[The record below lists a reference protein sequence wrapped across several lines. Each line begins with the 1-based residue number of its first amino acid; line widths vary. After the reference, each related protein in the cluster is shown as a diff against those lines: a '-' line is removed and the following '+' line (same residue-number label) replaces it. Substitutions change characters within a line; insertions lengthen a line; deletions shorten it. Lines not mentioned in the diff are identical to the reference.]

1 MTNADEI
8 EQNYS
13 LIMRPILDLIESSA
27 SNVDADVQMIT
38 SMLTTCSVVPKSIP
52 HESGKLD
59 SKFCIF
65 EI

>member
-1 MTNADEI
+1 MANAVEI

-13 LIMRPILDLIESSA
+13 LIMRPILDLIEPSA
-27 SNVDADVQMIT
+27 PYVDDDVQMIT
-38 SMLTTCSVVPKSIP
+38 SMLTSCSVVPKSMP

-65 EI
+65 KI